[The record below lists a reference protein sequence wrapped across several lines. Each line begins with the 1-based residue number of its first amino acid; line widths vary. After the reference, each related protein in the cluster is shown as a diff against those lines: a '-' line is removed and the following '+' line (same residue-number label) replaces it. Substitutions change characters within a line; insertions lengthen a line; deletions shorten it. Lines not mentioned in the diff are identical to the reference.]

1 MIELFVEDDLLFKS
15 IIKIKKKNWIFWKIL
30 IKFDKNFN
38 GNNEILF

>member
-15 IIKIKKKNWIFWKIL
+15 IIKIIKKWIFWKIL